1 MGGNSLLIGA
11 LALMTLTIVVF
22 YLIVER
28 IGLAKAK
35 DEHHHSAITDGAP
48 HQKNG

>member
-1 MGGNSLLIGA
+1 MGNSLLIGS

-28 IGLAKAK
+28 IGLSNAK
-35 DEHHHSAITDGAP
+35 DKHTHSAITDGAP
-48 HQKNG
+48 EQKNG